1 MEDIASA
8 INNILNSKEGMEKLQ
23 DLANSLG
30 LGGSMP
36 PNGFGIDNNE
46 NNFNQN
52 DFNQNNQNQA
62 SDQKMDNVAET
73 LTGIMNSLG
82 LNNNQQSSQ
91 NQQGS
96 GSSIPNIDVNMIMNI
111 QKAMSAFGQSN
122 KNVEL
127 LRSLKP
133 HFSETRQKKVDD
145 AIKIMQLI
153 NMLPMLK
160 ESGLFGFLGGD
171 KEWLLGQKMIFPNRS
186 LWLCNTML

>member
-23 DLANSLG
+23 DLANTLG
-30 LGGSMP
+30 LGGNMP
-36 PNGFGIDNNE
+36 PNGFGMNNNE
-46 NNFNQN
+46 P
-52 DFNQNNQNQA
+52 QNNSNESNSNQQSEQP
-62 SDQKMDNVAET
+62 SDNIAET

-82 LNNNQQSSQ
+82 LNNNQQNSE

-96 GSSIPNIDVNMIMNI
+96 GSSIPNIDINMIMNI
-111 QKAMSAFGQSN
+111 QKAMSAFSQSN

-127 LRSLKP
+127 LRSLQP
-133 HFSETRQKKVDD
+133 HFSDTRRKKVDD

-171 KEWLLGQKMIFPNRS
+171 KE
-186 LWLCNTML
+186 

>member
-23 DLANSLG
+23 DLANTLG
-30 LGGSMP
+30 LGGNMP
-36 PNGFGIDNNE
+36 PNGFDMNNNE
-46 NNFNQN
+46 TQQN
-52 DFNQNNQNQA
+52 DFNQNNQSQPTGQ
-62 SDQKMDNVAET
+62 SDNIAET

-82 LNNNQQSSQ
+82 LNNNQENSQ

-96 GSSIPNIDVNMIMNI
+96 GSSIPNIDINMIMNI
-111 QKAMSAFGQSN
+111 QKAMSAFSQSN

-133 HFSETRQKKVDD
+133 HFSDTRRKKVDD

-171 KEWLLGQKMIFPNRS
+171 KE
-186 LWLCNTML
+186 